1 MDRAGMSARIPRIGV
16 TSTLGGGRYMWWFYW
31 LSMRLFGEHPIRLVA
46 PAGESQLDGLDGLII
61 GGGDDISV
69 ELYDGELTLD
79 VKYDEARDKLE
90 LKALEYAAK
99 RDLPV
104 LGVCRGAQMLNV
116 FYGGTL
122 HQDIYKTYAGLPR
135 RWTPLPARHVTIDPD
150 SLLYEVLEVRHLHVN
165 ALHTQSVDK
174 LGSGLA
180 VTARDRHDVVQ
191 AIEDRSAYFRVG
203 VQWHPEFMIYRAS
216 QRRLFRAFVH
226 AVDAKSGSGLSR
238 NGEEGSAVRRPSA

>member
-1 MDRAGMSARIPRIGV
+1 MRTPRIGV
-16 TSTLGGGRYMWWFYW
+16 TSSLGGGRYMWWFYW

-46 PAGESQLDGLDGLII
+46 PEGEAALDGLDGLII

-69 ELYDGELTLD
+69 ELYDGELTPD
-79 VKYDEARDKLE
+79 IRVDAARDQLE
-90 LKALEYAAK
+90 LKALEYAAR

-122 HQDIYKTYAGLPR
+122 HQDVYKVYAGLPH
-135 RWTPLPARHVTIDPD
+135 RWTPLPARHVNITPG
-150 SLLYEVLEVRHLHVN
+150 SLLRSVLGVDHLHVN
-165 ALHTQSVDK
+165 SLHTQSVDR
-174 LGSGLA
+174 LGAGLK
-180 VTARDRHDVVQ
+180 VTARDRYDVVQ
-191 AIEDRSAYFRVG
+191 GVEDRSAFFRVG

-226 AVDAKSGSGLSR
+226 AVDAKSG
-238 NGEEGSAVRRPSA
+238 ADTRRDAGRRHTAR

>member
-1 MDRAGMSARIPRIGV
+1 MSARIPRIGV

-69 ELYDGELTLD
+69 ELYEGELTLD

-135 RWTPLPARHVTIDPD
+135 RWTPLPARHVTIAPD

-191 AIEDRSAYFRVG
+191 AIEDRSAFFRVG

-238 NGEEGSAVRRPSA
+238 NGEDDSAIRRPSA

>member
-1 MDRAGMSARIPRIGV
+1 MRTPRIGV

-46 PAGESQLDGLDGLII
+46 PQGEAQLDGLDGLII

-79 VKYDEARDKLE
+79 VKYDAARDQLE

-122 HQDIYKTYAGLPR
+122 HQDIYKAYSGLPR
-135 RWTPLPARHVTIDPD
+135 KWTPLPARHVTIEPR
-150 SLLYEVLEVRHLHVN
+150 SLLHRVMGVDRLHVN
-165 ALHTQSVDK
+165 ALHTQSVDR
-174 LGSGLA
+174 LGSGLV

-191 AIEDRSAYFRVG
+191 AIEDRSAFFRIG

-226 AVDAKSGSGLSR
+226 AVDAKCGGLL
-238 NGEEGSAVRRPSA
+238 SAHAQKESADGRSS

>member
-1 MDRAGMSARIPRIGV
+1 MRTPRIGV
-16 TSTLGGGRYMWWFYW
+16 TSSLGGGRYMWWFYW

-46 PAGESQLDGLDGLII
+46 PDGEAALEGLDGLII

-79 VKYDEARDKLE
+79 VKHDPARDQLE
-90 LKALEYAAK
+90 LKALAYAAR

-122 HQDIYKTYAGLPR
+122 HQDVYKVYEGLPR
-135 RWTPLPARHVTIDPD
+135 RWTPLPARHVTIDRD
-150 SLLYEVLEVRHLHVN
+150 SLLHRVLGVDRLHVN
-165 ALHTQSVDK
+165 CLHTQSVDR
-174 LGSGLA
+174 LGAGLK

-191 AIEDRSAYFRVG
+191 AIESASASFRVG
-203 VQWHPEFMIYRAS
+203 VQWHPEFMIYRSS

-226 AVDAKSGSGLSR
+226 AVDAR
-238 NGEEGSAVRRPSA
+238 NRAVA

>member
-1 MDRAGMSARIPRIGV
+1 MRTPRIGV
-16 TSTLGGGRYMWWFYW
+16 TSSLGGGRYMWWFYW

-46 PAGESQLDGLDGLII
+46 PDGEASLNGLDGLII

-69 ELYDGELTLD
+69 ELYDGELMPD
-79 VKYDEARDKLE
+79 VRVDAARDQLE
-90 LKALEYAAK
+90 LKALEFAAR

-122 HQDIYKTYAGLPR
+122 HQDIYKAYEGLPR
-135 RWTPLPARHVTIDPD
+135 RWTPLPARHVMIERD
-150 SLLYEVLEVRHLHVN
+150 SLLHAALGVDHLHVN
-165 ALHTQSVDK
+165 SLHTQSVDR
-174 LGSGLA
+174 LGAGLK

-191 AIEDRSAYFRVG
+191 GVEDASAFFRVG
-203 VQWHPEFMIYRAS
+203 VQWHPEFMIYRAA

-226 AVDAKSGSGLSR
+226 AVDAKSGGTALKR
-238 NGEEGSAVRRPSA
+238 AY

>member
-1 MDRAGMSARIPRIGV
+1 MSARIPRIGV

-61 GGGDDISV
+61 GGRDDISV
-69 ELYDGELTLD
+69 ELYEGELTLD

-135 RWTPLPARHVTIDPD
+135 RWTPLPARHVTIAPD

-191 AIEDRSAYFRVG
+191 AIEDRSAFFRVG

-238 NGEEGSAVRRPSA
+238 NGEDDSAIRRPSA

>member
-1 MDRAGMSARIPRIGV
+1 MRTPRIGV
-16 TSTLGGGRYMWWFYW
+16 TSSLGGGRYMWWFYW

-46 PAGESQLDGLDGLII
+46 PGGEAALDGLDGLII

-69 ELYDGELTLD
+69 ELYDGELTID
-79 VKYDEARDKLE
+79 VQFDAARDQLE
-90 LKALEYAAK
+90 LKALDYAAK

-122 HQDIYKTYAGLPR
+122 HQDVYKVYAGLPR
-135 RWTPLPARHVTIDPD
+135 RWTPLPARHVTIAHH
-150 SLLYEVLEVRHLHVN
+150 SLLHRVLGVDHLHVN
-165 ALHTQSVDK
+165 SLHTQSVDK
-174 LGSGLA
+174 LGAGLE

-191 AIEDRSAYFRVG
+191 AVEDPSAFFRVG
-203 VQWHPEFMIYRAS
+203 VQWHPEFMIYRSS

-226 AVDAKSGSGLSR
+226 AVDAKSAGHRTVIQPSSLGS
-238 NGEEGSAVRRPSA
+238 

>member
-1 MDRAGMSARIPRIGV
+1 MRTPRIGV
-16 TSTLGGGRYMWWFYW
+16 TSTLGGGLYMWWFYW

-46 PAGESQLDGLDGLII
+46 AEGEAALDGLDGLII

-79 VKYDEARDKLE
+79 VKHDPARDKLE
-90 LKALEYAAK
+90 LKALDYAAR

-122 HQDIYKTYAGLPR
+122 HQDVYKAYEGLPR
-135 RWTPLPARHVTIDPD
+135 RWTPLPARHVTIEPN
-150 SLLYEVLEVRHLHVN
+150 SLLHRVLGVDRLHVN
-165 ALHTQSVDK
+165 CLHTQSVDR
-174 LGSGLA
+174 LGAGLK

-191 AIEDRSAYFRVG
+191 AIEDASAYFRVG

-216 QRRLFRAFVH
+216 QRRLFRAFVR
-226 AVDAKSGSGLSR
+226 AVDDRSR
-238 NGEEGSAVRRPSA
+238 AVA

>member
-1 MDRAGMSARIPRIGV
+1 MRTPRIGV
-16 TSTLGGGRYMWWFYW
+16 TSSLGGGRSMWWFYW

-46 PAGESQLDGLDGLII
+46 PAGQSALDGLDGLII

-69 ELYDGELTLD
+69 ELYEGELMLD
-79 VKYDEARDKLE
+79 VKFDPARDQLE
-90 LKALEYAAK
+90 LEALAHAAR

-122 HQDIYKTYAGLPR
+122 HQDVYKAYTGLPR
-135 RWTPLPARHVTIDPD
+135 RWTPLPARYVTIEPE
-150 SLLYEVLEVRHLHVN
+150 SLLHRVLGVDQLHVN
-165 ALHTQSVDK
+165 CLHTQSVDR
-174 LGSGLA
+174 LGAGLE

-191 AIEDRSAYFRVG
+191 AIEDPSAFFRVG
-203 VQWHPEFMIYRAS
+203 VQWHPEFMITHAS

-226 AVDAKSGSGLSR
+226 AVDAKSGG
-238 NGEEGSAVRRPSA
+238 

>member
-1 MDRAGMSARIPRIGV
+1 MSARIPRIGV
-16 TSTLGGGRYMWWFYW
+16 TSTRGGGRYMWWFYW

>member
-1 MDRAGMSARIPRIGV
+1 MSARIPRIGV

-122 HQDIYKTYAGLPR
+122 HQDIYKSYAGLPR
-135 RWTPLPARHVTIDPD
+135 RWTPLPARHVTIAPD

-191 AIEDRSAYFRVG
+191 AIEDRSAFFRVG

-238 NGEEGSAVRRPSA
+238 NGEEGSAIRRTSA

>member
-1 MDRAGMSARIPRIGV
+1 MSARIPRIGV

-79 VKYDEARDKLE
+79 VKHDEARDKLE

-122 HQDIYKTYAGLPR
+122 HQDIYKTYSGLPR

-150 SLLYEVLEVRHLHVN
+150 SLLYEVLEVRNLHVN
-165 ALHTQSVDK
+165 ALHTQSVHK
-174 LGSGLA
+174 LGNGLA

-191 AIEDRSAYFRVG
+191 AIEDRSAFFRVG

-238 NGEEGSAVRRPSA
+238 NGEEGSAIRDPSA